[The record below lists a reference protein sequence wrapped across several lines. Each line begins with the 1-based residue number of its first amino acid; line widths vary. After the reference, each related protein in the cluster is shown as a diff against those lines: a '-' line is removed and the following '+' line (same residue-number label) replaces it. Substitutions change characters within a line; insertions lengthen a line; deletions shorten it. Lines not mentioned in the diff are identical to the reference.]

1 MWVSPDRSSCA
12 SLSNDL
18 IRESSVPIAP
28 EVLRPIFSTTVKI
41 PVDIQGVECRAGD
54 SIASVVLATT
64 AMGARQSHPASAAL
78 HLTEPCLA
86 AHHVGHLAVA
96 FLVDRKSVV

>member
-1 MWVSPDRSSCA
+1 MPVRECGFRLIGHRAPRSVT
-12 SLSNDL
+12 
-18 IRESSVPIAP
+18 ISSVNG
-28 EVLRPIFSTTVKI
+28 VYRLRRKFSVQYFPQFHI

-64 AMGARQSHPASAAL
+64 AIGARQSHPASAAL

-86 AHHVGHLAVA
+86 AHHVGHLAS
-96 FLVDRKSVV
+96 RSW